1 MTTHSIGP
9 IHGALIA
16 GLAALTLII
25 VTVRQFPVAQAPD
38 HVHQMASGGGTA
50 VSPSGVVV
58 KTLSCEKLADIPGKS
73 ITTTLV
79 TFPPGASSPAHR
91 HPGSV
96 TVFMLKGTMRSRL
109 SGEPVETYRIGETW
123 FEPNGALHALAEN
136 PSKTDAA
143 EFLAIFVTDENCGP
157 LTIYEDKAS

>member
-1 MTTHSIGP
+1 MTTHSVRP
-9 IHGALIA
+9 IHGAIIE

-25 VTVRQFPVAQAPD
+25 AAARHVPVAPAPD
-38 HVHQMASGGGTA
+38 HVHQMASSGETTT
-50 VSPSGVVV
+50 SPSGVVV

-79 TFPPGASSPAHR
+79 TFPPGASSPPHR

-96 TVFMLKGTMRSRL
+96 TAFMLKGTMRSQL
-109 SGEPVETYRIGETW
+109 SGQPVETYRVGETW

-143 EFLAIFVTDENCGP
+143 GFLAIFVTNENCGP
-157 LTIYEDKAS
+157 LTVYEDKAS

>member
-1 MTTHSIGP
+1 MTTYP
-9 IHGALIA
+9 RQPAFAYAAIA
-16 GLAALTLII
+16 GGVAAAALLVFMAKGITL
-25 VTVRQFPVAQAPD
+25 QHAPD
-38 HVHQMASGGGTA
+38 HVHAMASAGEST

-79 TFPPGASSPAHR
+79 TFPPGALSPPHR

-96 TVFMLKGTMRSRL
+96 TVFMLKGTMRSQL
-109 SGEPVETYRIGETW
+109 GGAPVETYRAGETW

-136 PSKTDAA
+136 PSKTDPA
-143 EFLAIFVTDENCGP
+143 EFLALFVTDENCGP
-157 LTIYEDKAS
+157 LTVYEPQ